1 MTKKLLECIGIDPA
15 RVRLEWISASEG
27 PQFAQV
33 VRDLVEQVKG
43 VGPSPLGR
51 KYSRIF
57 TSQEIPLNS
66 PSRLPAPRSLGSYNA
81 GTDGNGGQV

>member
-33 VRDLVEQVKG
+33 IRDFVEQIKG
-43 VGPSPLGR
+43 VGPSPLGW
-51 KYSRIF
+51 KHSW
-57 TSQEIPLNS
+57 SVSVPGVLE
-66 PSRLPAPRSLGSYNA
+66 
-81 GTDGNGGQV
+81 

>member
-33 VRDLVEQVKG
+33 VRDFVEQVKG
-43 VGPSPLGR
+43 VGPSPLTGPGLVVGASFLEQR
-51 KYSRIF
+51 A
-57 TSQEIPLNS
+57 E
-66 PSRLPAPRSLGSYNA
+66 
-81 GTDGNGGQV
+81 

>member
-33 VRDLVEQVKG
+33 VRDFVEQIKG
-43 VGPSPLGR
+43 VGPSLLTDASFVVG
-51 KYSRIF
+51 
-57 TSQEIPLNS
+57 
-66 PSRLPAPRSLGSYNA
+66 PSLLEQRAE
-81 GTDGNGGQV
+81 